1 MKPRNIISC
10 IAFCLCISSCSSSRE
25 VAHTTDT
32 LYIAQRQYDSVVV
45 DRQTS
50 VAITRDTVF
59 IHKFNTEYR
68 YRSKTDTFHHHHTDT
83 VVKTIVK
90 RVPPT
95 SRGSPWIIA
104 VAVALAAVT
113 VAGKR
118 RKT

>member
-10 IAFCLCISSCSSSRE
+10 IAFCLCISSCSSGRE

-50 VAITRDTVF
+50 VAITRATVF

-68 YRSKTDTFHHHHTDT
+68 YRSKTDTLHHHHTDT

-90 RVPPT
+90 REDH
-95 SRGSPWIIA
+95 RGLLLWQWPWR
-104 VAVALAAVT
+104 L
-113 VAGKR
+113 
-118 RKT
+118 